1 MNSARI
7 NTIIGISIGVLVV
20 FSLLNI
26 YLLQTRYTKV
36 AEAEVIAQEI
46 MRPAVIQVIKLTTNE
61 CEDCFD
67 IEKAVTAVKNQNVN
81 ITEETLLD
89 GGSQEAQELVKKYNI
104 AKLPT
109 LVIQGELNKSESLM
123 KFYENNGVV
132 IDANTS
138 IYTNIQPPYYDVQQ
152 GKVIGHVVVLN
163 IIDASC
169 KQCISL
175 EQVENALTKAGVRVV
190 KTAPY
195 EYDSN
200 EGQELIAEYGVTR
213 IPAMLIAQEIDVY
226 EVIKKDIQTLAGN
239 AKNGFY
245 AIHSQLPPYRDL
257 QKNAVVGLVDLI
269 ELTDKSCTT
278 CYDVKTNEQILQR
291 FGIVLN
297 KINELDVSA
306 QEGQDLIAK
315 YTITKVPM
323 IIVSPEV
330 AVYPSFDQVWQ
341 SVGAVEDDGFYV
353 MRNPQLLGTYKD
365 LTTNKV
371 VAAQNA

>member
-1 MNSARI
+1 VNSTRI

-46 MRPAVIQVIKLTTNE
+46 MRPAVIQIIKLTASE

-67 IEKAVTAVKNQNVN
+67 IEKAVTALKNQNVN
-81 ITEETLLD
+81 VTEERVLD
-89 GGSQEAQELVKKYNI
+89 MDATDAQELIKKYR
-104 AKLPT
+104 
-109 LVIQGELNKSESLM
+109 IQKIPSLIITGELNKSESVM
-123 KFYENNGVV
+123 NFYEKNGIV

-138 IYTNIQPPYYDVQQ
+138 VYSNIQPPYYDISQ
-152 GKVIGHVVVLN
+152 GKVIGRVVFLN
-163 IIDASC
+163 IIDSSC
-169 KQCISL
+169 EQCLSL
-175 EQVENALTKAGVRVV
+175 EQVENALTQAGVRVV

-195 EYDSN
+195 EYDSKD
-200 EGQELIAEYGVTR
+200 GKELIAEYGVTR

-226 EVIKKDIQTLAGN
+226 EALKKDIQTLAGN

-269 ELTDKSCTT
+269 ELTDKSCTA

-297 KINELDVSA
+297 KINEIDISA

-315 YTITKVPM
+315 YKITKAPL
-323 IIVSPEV
+323 IIVSPEG
-330 AVYPSFDQVWQ
+330 AAYQSFDQVWQ
-341 SVGAVEDDGFYV
+341 SVGTVEDDGFYV